1 MTYTAN
7 IFPATQAPLTF
18 VESARLQLNLSY
30 NIVYNM
36 STTGTLCRQ
45 NSINTTMDLSY
56 GESHALICT
65 CA

>member
-7 IFPATQAPLTF
+7 IFLATQAPLTF

-36 STTGTLCRQ
+36 SITGTLCGQ

-65 CA
+65 RA